1 MNEPAPPRYDDA
13 SLAQVLPA
21 ALAALTGSDNS
32 FGLPQAEAVCLLLVD
47 GLGLDALN
55 EPEAAPLREL
65 ASVRDSI
72 DAGFPATTA
81 VSLATLGTGSPPGT
95 HGIVGYAVALPDRSG
110 LHQHLRWSQ
119 PVDPEAWQPVPTVF
133 DRAVAS
139 GVAVTTVSKAQFAGS
154 GLTRAALRGGVFR
167 GADQPAARIA
177 ATVAALD
184 RGPALVYDYIS
195 DLDYA
200 GHGFGP
206 RSPAWRSALADVA
219 AEVTELAGRLPTGAM
234 LLVTGD
240 HGMVNVS
247 ERDRVDLEAVPQLG
261 QDVVLIGG
269 EPRARHIYCADG
281 RADAVAEVW
290 AEVLGDRAWVRTKT
304 QAITAGWF
312 GPEVS
317 HDAAQRI
324 GDVVVAARGNYALCL
339 PRAEP
344 NETNLAGMHGSLTA
358 VEQQVPLLLAT

>member
-1 MNEPAPPRYDDA
+1 MNEPSPPRYEDA

-21 ALAALTGSDNS
+21 ALAAVTGGHNS
-32 FGLPQAEAVCLLLVD
+32 LGLPPAETVCVLLVD

-55 EPEAAPLREL
+55 EPEAAPLLALAPVRE
-65 ASVRDSI
+65 SI

-81 VSLATLGTGSPPGT
+81 VSLATLGTGSPPGA
-95 HGIVGYAVALPDRSG
+95 HGIVGYTVALPDRSG

-119 PVDPEAWQPVPTVF
+119 PVDPESWQPVPTVF
-133 DRAVAS
+133 ERAVAA
-139 GVAVTTVSKAQFAGS
+139 GVAVTTVSKSQFAGS

-167 GADQPAARIA
+167 GADRPAERIA
-177 ATVAALD
+177 ATLTALG
-184 RGPALVYDYIS
+184 RRPALVYDYIS

-206 RSPAWRSALADVA
+206 GSPAWRSALADVA
-219 AEVTELAGRLPTGAM
+219 AEVTELARRLPRGAV

-240 HGMVNVS
+240 HGMVNVR

-269 EPRARHIYCADG
+269 EPRARHIYCADE
-281 RADAVAEVW
+281 RAPAVADVW
-290 AEVLGDRAWVRTKT
+290 AEVLGSRAWVRTKAE
-304 QAITAGWF
+304 AISAGWF
-312 GPEVS
+312 GADVT
-317 HDAAQRI
+317 HDAAERI
-324 GDVVVAARGNYALCL
+324 GDVVAAARGNYALCL

-344 NETNLAGMHGSLTA
+344 NETNLAGMHGSLTTA
-358 VEQQVPLLLAT
+358 EQQVPLLSA